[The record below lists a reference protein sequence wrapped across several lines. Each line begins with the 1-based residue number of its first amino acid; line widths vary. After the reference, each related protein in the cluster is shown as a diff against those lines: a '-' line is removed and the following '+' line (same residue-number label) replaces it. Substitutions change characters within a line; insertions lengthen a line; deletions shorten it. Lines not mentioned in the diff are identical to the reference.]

1 MKHVPRAQT
10 MCLGPGDG
18 AVDADAAADEGA
30 VDAAAAADLGIVRR
44 EIT

>member
-1 MKHVPRAQT
+1 

-30 VDAAAAADLGIVRR
+30 VDAAAAADGRLIWA
-44 EIT
+44 